1 MSPSGWPRSSTDL
14 PTSPPR
20 WAATRGDDVLRR
32 RVVEYFD
39 WGTKIAREV
48 SAVSAGTDLGD
59 PGPTPRWGW
68 NGVR

>member
-1 MSPSGWPRSSTDL
+1 VAKEL
-14 PTSPPR
+14 PD
-20 WAATRGDDVLRR
+20 DDVLRR

-48 SAVSAGTDLGD
+48 SAVSAGTDLGE